1 MMTKDKHL
9 SSNPLISIVIV
20 TYNAGQT
27 LQQCLD
33 SIYAQTYQP
42 LEIIVIDGKSTDNTV
57 AILEKN
63 TAHIAFWKSENDTGI
78 YDAMNKALQHITG
91 QWVYFLGADDELL
104 PAFSDFARTLDEP
117 NAVYYANVLHN
128 GIKRSGNVS
137 EYYMAK
143 VGIYH
148 QAIIYPGEV
157 FQKYKY
163 NERYKIAADYALN
176 MSLYQDKGF
185 RFIHKD
191 FIIAKYNHTGA
202 SATIVDEP
210 FEKDKSSLIRKNF
223 GFKIWLR
230 FWFRQIKS
238 QLRGKKD

>member
-1 MMTKDKHL
+1 MMTQEKQL
-9 SSNPLISIVIV
+9 SGKPLISIVIV

-63 TAHIAFWKSENDTGI
+63 IAHIAFWKSEKDTGI

-104 PAFSDFARTLDEP
+104 PPFSDFAETLEHTD
-117 NAVYYANVLHN
+117 AIYYANVLHN

-176 MSLYQDKGF
+176 MALYHDQGF
-185 RFIHKD
+185 HFIHKD
-191 FIIAKYNHTGA
+191 LIVAKYNHTGV
-202 SATIVDEP
+202 SATIVDET
-210 FEKDKSSLIRKNF
+210 FEKDKASLIRKNF

-230 FWFRQIKS
+230 FLFRKIKS